1 MSQALDERDADDGGV
16 GVITPDWTTP
26 ANVRAVLTTREGGYS
41 LPPYDGFNLATH
53 VGDTAAAVARNRAL
67 LRGRLPAEPI
77 WLSQVHGVQVA
88 DASDVKPAKLG
99 QSTAAAVADA
109 IVAHV
114 PGLVCVVMTADCLPV
129 LLCDDDGTVVAAA
142 HAGWRGLADGVL
154 EATIARMR
162 VAPDKLRAWLGP
174 AIGPDHFEVGDEVRA
189 AFVRAD
195 PLAAAAFRPA
205 VCESMAAEAAATGKW
220 WADLFILARQRLLR
234 AGVTHIEGG
243 SVCTYADDRRF
254 YSYRRDGR
262 TGRFASLVWL
272 NPDFSP

>member
-16 GVITPDWTTP
+16 GVITSDWTTP

-53 VGDTAAAVARNRAL
+53 VGDTAAAVACNRAL

-162 VAPDKLRAWLGP
+162 VACVAG
-174 AIGPDHFEVGDEVRA
+174 AGD
-189 AFVRAD
+189 
-195 PLAAAAFRPA
+195 
-205 VCESMAAEAAATGKW
+205 
-220 WADLFILARQRLLR
+220 
-234 AGVTHIEGG
+234 
-243 SVCTYADDRRF
+243 
-254 YSYRRDGR
+254 R
-262 TGRFASLVWL
+262 TGSF
-272 NPDFSP
+272 